1 MIYTIKNKEITVEVS
16 DVGAELWSVKKNG
29 VEYVWGGNK
38 DIWPSRAPLVFPV
51 CGRFYEAKYQTKG
64 KVYDIP
70 LHGFIRPSI
79 LEVAS
84 HTDEAICL
92 ELKASEETMKVY
104 PYDFVLKVWYILE
117 GNKLINRFEMINPMN
132 DEVLPVTIGGHPG
145 FNVPIDGNGSFED
158 YYLEFENECSP
169 DRFILSKRCLLTGK
183 KEAFMLEGGK
193 RLHLRHSLFDNDAIF
208 LSRADSTVT
217 LKSDKSDR
225 FVKLTYKDMPYLGIW
240 HKPQMEAPYV
250 CIEPWCGMPGFDLEM
265 EDMEKRPD
273 MFRIQPGSTK
283 TVEFSMIFG

>member
-29 VEYVWGGNK
+29 VEYVWGGNE
-38 DIWPSRAPLVFPV
+38 DIWPRRAPLVFPV
-51 CGRFYEAKYQTKG
+51 CGRFYEGKYQAKG

-70 LHGFIRPSI
+70 LHGFIRQSI
-79 LEVAS
+79 LGIAS

-92 ELKASEETMKVY
+92 ELKASEETIKVF

-145 FNVPIDGNGSFED
+145 FNVPIDGNGRFED

-169 DRFILSKRCLLTGK
+169 DRFILSERCLLTGK

-193 RLHLRHSLFDNDAIF
+193 RLHLGHSLFDNDAIF
-208 LSRADSTVT
+208 LSRADSTIT
-217 LKSDKSDR
+217 IKSDKSDR
-225 FVKLTYKDMPYLGIW
+225 FVKFTYKDMPYLGIW
-240 HKPQMEAPYV
+240 HKPRMEAPYV